1 MEFLKG
7 ILSRSR
13 AEPDESP
20 PPCDEQELSVQDLL
34 HRVQKETGFFRTKL
48 AESEKTADYD
58 LLEVENQAS
67 DPEPIEIAPSAPS
80 YPVSVTQ
87 FELAWFDFTLVFT
100 LKACDQ
106 LLIRRYS

>member
-13 AEPDESP
+13 VEPDEPASS
-20 PPCDEQELSVQDLL
+20 CDEQELSVQDLL
-34 HRVQKETGFFRTKL
+34 HRVQKETGFFRTQL
-48 AESEKTADYD
+48 ASSEKTADYD
-58 LLEVENQAS
+58 SLEVEN
-67 DPEPIEIAPSAPS
+67 PEPIEIAPSAPS